1 MVLPSRNSGLFSGVD
16 AYVVKGLALIV
27 IVVLAL
33 PATALAKGP
42 SRASIAGPGLT
53 TIRISGA
60 EGSATPFWS
69 LVRAAGW
76 FEAVWGP
83 SHLPKTPSHGDLGPR
98 YTITWTVP
106 SSSRLRQAVF
116 PYAEPYPITYMP
128 SGQKIWGTPVRGG
141 WFVGGVKLSKALA
154 RVGVPAEA
162 PQPPPPPAA
171 SHEPPPQGPASE
183 LRARDIGVIV
193 AGAVILALAL
203 LFGVR
208 AIRRPRRTIA
218 T

>member
-33 PATALAKGP
+33 PATALGKGP

-53 TIRISGA
+53 TIRTSGA

-83 SHLPKTPSHGDLGPR
+83 SHLPKTPSQGDLGPR

-106 SSSRLRQAVF
+106 SSSRLHQDVY
-116 PYAEPYPITYMP
+116 PYAEHYPITYMP

-141 WFVGGVKLSKALA
+141 WFVGGAKLSKALA

-193 AGAVILALAL
+193 AGAVLALAL

-218 T
+218 N

>member
-1 MVLPSRNSGLFSGVD
+1 M
-16 AYVVKGLALIV
+16 KKLALIV
-27 IVVLAL
+27 IVALAL

-60 EGSATPFWS
+60 EGSATPFWR
-69 LVRAAGW
+69 LVEAAGW
-76 FEAVWGP
+76 FEAAWGP
-83 SHLPKTPSHGDLGPR
+83 SHLPKAPPQGELGPR
-98 YTITWTVP
+98 YTITWIVP
-106 SSSRLRQAVF
+106 SSSRLHQDVY
-116 PYAEPYPITYMP
+116 PYAKPYPVTYMP
-128 SGQKIWGTPVRGG
+128 SGQTIYETPVKGG
-141 WFVGGVKLSKALA
+141 WFVGGVTLRKALA
-154 RVGVPAEA
+154 HVGVPAEA
-162 PQPPPPPAA
+162 PQTPPSPSA
-171 SHEPPPQGPASE
+171 SHEPPAHASASG
-183 LRARDIGVIV
+183 LRARDIGAIV

>member
-1 MVLPSRNSGLFSGVD
+1 
-16 AYVVKGLALIV
+16 VKGLALIV

-33 PATALAKGP
+33 PATALGKGP

-83 SHLPKTPSHGDLGPR
+83 SHLPKTPSQGDLGPR

-106 SSSRLRQAVF
+106 SSSRLHQDVY
-116 PYAEPYPITYMP
+116 PYAEHYPITYMP

-193 AGAVILALAL
+193 AGAVLALAL

-218 T
+218 N

>member
-60 EGSATPFWS
+60 EGSATPFWD

-76 FEAVWGP
+76 FEAAWGP
-83 SHLPKTPSHGDLGPR
+83 SRLPKTPSHGDLGPR

-106 SSSRLRQAVF
+106 SSSKLHQDVY
-116 PYAEPYPITYMP
+116 PYAKPYPVTYMP

-162 PQPPPPPAA
+162 PQPPPSA

-218 T
+218 S

>member
-1 MVLPSRNSGLFSGVD
+1 
-16 AYVVKGLALIV
+16 VKGLALIV

-83 SHLPKTPSHGDLGPR
+83 SHLPKTPSQGDLGPR

-106 SSSRLRQAVF
+106 SSSRLHQDVY
-116 PYAEPYPITYMP
+116 PYAEHYPITYMP

-141 WFVGGVKLSKALA
+141 WFVGGAKLSKALA

-193 AGAVILALAL
+193 AGAVLALAL

-218 T
+218 N

>member
-1 MVLPSRNSGLFSGVD
+1 
-16 AYVVKGLALIV
+16 
-27 IVVLAL
+27 
-33 PATALAKGP
+33 
-42 SRASIAGPGLT
+42 
-53 TIRISGA
+53 
-60 EGSATPFWS
+60 
-69 LVRAAGW
+69 
-76 FEAVWGP
+76 
-83 SHLPKTPSHGDLGPR
+83 
-98 YTITWTVP
+98 
-106 SSSRLRQAVF
+106 
-116 PYAEPYPITYMP
+116 MP
-128 SGQKIWGTPVRGG
+128 PGQKIWGTPVRGG

-218 T
+218 N

>member
-1 MVLPSRNSGLFSGVD
+1 M
-16 AYVVKGLALIV
+16 KGLALIV

-33 PATALAKGP
+33 PATALGKGP

-83 SHLPKTPSHGDLGPR
+83 SHLPKTPSQGDLGPR

-106 SSSRLRQAVF
+106 SSSKLHQDVY
-116 PYAEPYPITYMP
+116 PYAKPYPVTYMP